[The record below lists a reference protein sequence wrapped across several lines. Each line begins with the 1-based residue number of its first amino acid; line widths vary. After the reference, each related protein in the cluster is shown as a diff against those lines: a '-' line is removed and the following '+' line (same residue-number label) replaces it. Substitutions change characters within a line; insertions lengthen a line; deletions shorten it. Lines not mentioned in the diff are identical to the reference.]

1 MNLSRPARLLAGVTR
16 LTVPTIVYR
25 GLTVLSVVSVGA
37 HGLSPAGGVELTSLQ
52 TTLLRARRST

>member
-1 MNLSRPARLLAGVTR
+1 LAGVTR
-16 LTVPTIVYR
+16 LTVPTIVYG

-37 HGLSPAGGVELTSLQ
+37 HGLSPAGGVELTPLQ